1 MICYVHVGYDPG
13 PREADSPV
21 EAIALAEQCLRDEN
35 DSLPEEE
42 KLFIRWRRDDLYPDN
57 FVEYTVESLTQHLTE
72 KGEVVLQL
80 VDIGA
85 DGLPV
90 MGETATIF
98 TDAEEQKNN
107 DEANEA
113 LEVLGKNLASS
124 YKTPVTLTSAGQS
137 KTFQPTGEVTVSS
150 VPKTVRKKTV
160 KGKAA
165 ASKKKSTMKAKGKS
179 SKLKRRTNPTK
190 KKKK

>member
-1 MICYVHVGYDPG
+1 MKCFVHLGYDPE
-13 PREADSPV
+13 PKEADDAL
-21 EAIALAEQCLRDEN
+21 EAIDLAA
-35 DSLPEEE
+35 
-42 KLFIRWRRDDLYPDN
+42 KLLNEVAEDNLTVKWRRDDLYPDN
-57 FVEYTVESLTQHLTE
+57 FVEYTVESLMQHLTK

-98 TDAEEQKNN
+98 TDAEEKKNN

-124 YKTPVTLTSAGQS
+124 YKTPVTLTSVGQS

-165 ASKKKSTMKAKGKS
+165 ASKKKSIMKAKGKS

>member
-21 EAIALAEQCLRDEN
+21 EAIALAEQCLRAEN
-35 DSLPEEE
+35 DALPDDE

-57 FVEYTVESLTQHLTE
+57 FLEYTVDDLINYLNE
-72 KGEVVLQL
+72 KGEAVLQL

-90 MGETATIF
+90 MGESANIF

-107 DEANEA
+107 DEAQQA
-113 LEVLGKNLASS
+113 LEILGKNLATN

-137 KTFQPTGEVTVSS
+137 KTFSPTGEVKVSTV
-150 VPKTVRKKTV
+150 VRPTKKV
-160 KGKAA
+160 A
-165 ASKKKSTMKAKGKS
+165 ASKASKTKTAMKAKGKS
-179 SKLKRRTNPTK
+179 TKLKRRTNPTK